1 MKKTRGQAI
10 SNSMTSQ
17 AGDPCMKIAFNYCS
31 LNGEDSQPMN
41 SFSVLSEQGPCNS
54 GQGLDF
60 TEKESGYTDV

>member
-1 MKKTRGQAI
+1 
-10 SNSMTSQ
+10 
-17 AGDPCMKIAFNYCS
+17 MKIAFNYCS

-41 SFSVLSEQGPCNS
+41 SFSVLKEQGPCID

>member
-31 LNGEDSQPMN
+31 LNGEDSKPMN
-41 SFSVLSEQGPCNS
+41 SFSVLNEQGPCID

-60 TEKESGYTDV
+60 TEKESGYTDK